1 MSLDP
6 AAIARLAELARLAL
20 PEDERTRVAAQL
32 SNILAYVEQVQ
43 AVDVT
48 DVPETSHPLSQ
59 PTAWREDAPRPSI
72 SRDAVLAQA
81 PGAARDAGLFRVPKV
96 IG

>member
-6 AAIARLAELARLAL
+6 AAIARLAELARLSL
-20 PEDERTRVAAQL
+20 PEDERTRLASQL
-32 SNILAYVEQVQ
+32 SNILAYVDQVQ

-48 DVPETSHPLSQ
+48 GVPETSHPLSQ
-59 PTAWREDAPRPSI
+59 PTAWREDEPRPSLD
-72 SRDAVLAQA
+72 RARVLAQA
-81 PGAARDAGLFRVPKV
+81 PGAASEAGLFRVPKV

>member
-20 PEDERTRVAAQL
+20 PEDERSRVAHQL
-32 SNILAYVEQVQ
+32 TNILAYVEQVQ
-43 AVDVT
+43 AVDVAG
-48 DVPETSHPLSQ
+48 VPETSHPLSQ
-59 PTAWREDAPRPSI
+59 PTAWREDEPRPSI
-72 SRDAVLAQA
+72 DRGRVLAQA
-81 PGAARDAGLFRVPKV
+81 PGAAQEAGLFRVPKV

>member
-6 AAIARLAELARLAL
+6 AAIARLAELARLSL
-20 PEDERTRVAAQL
+20 PEDERTRLATQL
-32 SNILAYVEQVQ
+32 TSILAYVDQVQ

-48 DVPETSHPLSQ
+48 GVPETSHPLNQS
-59 PTAWREDAPRPSI
+59 TAWREDVPGASVD
-72 SRDAVLAQA
+72 RDRVLRQA
-81 PGAARDAGLFRVPKV
+81 PGAAPEPGLFRVPKV